1 MIEVACLLRGGKEP
15 DGRFL
20 GFDKEDLIRFGGEDR
35 RAGDEMIYAGVL
47 DQKNKGLERNHRR
60 YLYQFHHLHP
70 HHRSPLGELYISVS
84 SFG

>member
-35 RAGDEMIYAGVL
+35 RAGGRDDIRRRFGPEERGV
-47 DQKNKGLERNHRR
+47 GT
-60 YLYQFHHLHP
+60 
-70 HHRSPLGELYISVS
+70 
-84 SFG
+84 